1 MPKLTT
7 PQRLL
12 LALTWA
18 PLSAVAGLPLV
29 TETADALGRGDC
41 ELEAQTARATTQ
53 GLPAVR
59 EWGVLGACG
68 VGLDTQLA
76 LGLTR
81 ASMSGFGHTQAVGL
95 SGKTNFKAP
104 EAGQTGWGL
113 GYALDAHRDPG
124 ESWRLDGQALTLL
137 ATREWA
143 TGWLGH
149 ANLGWAYSRRD
160 KLNSTVWSLGIER
173 TGTLTWAADVFG
185 DDRNKPGASTGLGY
199 DFGGGFSA
207 NLSVARLFEKPS
219 IRVVTLG
226 AKFAF

>member
-1 MPKLTT
+1 
-7 PQRLL
+7 L

-41 ELEAQTARATTQ
+41 ELEAQVARATTQ

-81 ASMSGFGHTQAVGL
+81 ASMSGFDHTQAVGL

-124 ESWRLDGQALTLL
+124 ESWHLHGHALTLL
-137 ATREWA
+137 ATRELA
-143 TGWLGH
+143 PGWLGH
-149 ANLGWAYSRRD
+149 ANLGWAHSRRD

-207 NLSVARLFEKPS
+207 NLSVATLFETPR